1 MIEKELQEA
10 YYFDERRRKISALY
24 RQIYLSKLCGYGESS
39 NISKDCILQ
48 LNNLNSGKKI
58 LILENGKKLKRE

>member
-48 LNNLNSGKKI
+48 LNNLNSRKKI